1 MLKKTNKQIKR
12 VAFFGDASAKEN
24 DQHYIDAFETAKLV
38 AENGYITVN
47 GGGTGV
53 MQAATLGAKE
63 GGGKVEIVIIN
74 PKKRMNNYEGLDEKN
89 GKLSDK
95 VIKTKNYPD
104 RLNKL
109 MEIADAFV
117 IFKGGVGTLSEV
129 GLTWEMA
136 KFEYGKHEPL
146 LFFGNEWKEVVGK
159 IIEEL
164 DFDPI
169 EKKVFQFVS
178 NKEEVL
184 ETLNNR
190 KGQKKVEE
198 ESVFGRLKDWLK

>member
-1 MLKKTNKQIKR
+1 MLKKTDKKIKR

-24 DQHYIDAFETAKLV
+24 DQHYIDAFKTAKLV
-38 AENGYITVN
+38 AESGYIMVN

-53 MQAATLGAKE
+53 MRAATLGAKA
-63 GGGKVEIVIIN
+63 GGGKVEIVIVN
-74 PKKRMNNYEGLDEKN
+74 PNKKINNYEGLDEKN
-89 GKLSDK
+89 GEVSDK
-95 VIKTKNYPD
+95 IIKTKDYPS

-109 MEIADAFV
+109 IELADAFV

-146 LFFGNEWKEVVGK
+146 LFFGNEWKEIVEK
-159 IIEEL
+159 IICGL

-169 EKKVFQFVS
+169 EKKVFQLVS
-178 NKEEVL
+178 NKEEVVD
-184 ETLNNR
+184 TLNKR
-190 KGQKKVEE
+190 KGLKKVEE
-198 ESVFGRLKDWLK
+198 ESVFGRIKDWLK